1 MKVLVNQDSK
11 VLIPNTEHKNFTE
24 TNEVIGKENVLSGEI
39 KNVQGLRRGEPF
51 TYRLFITNDNKI
63 IYLKNI
69 TPMQTT
75 EVTLGADS
83 QTTSTVVNLVPAE
96 TFNKVKTTGLVLGAV
111 AGFAYCKYK
120 KCDTKKTVMYIFAGA
135 LIGYASAYV
144 VDRNRKGTVIAGK

>member
-11 VLIPNTEHKNFTE
+11 VLIPNSEHKNFTE

-39 KNVQGLRRGEPF
+39 KNVEGLRKGKPF
-51 TYRLFITNDNKI
+51 TYRLFITNNNKI

-83 QTTSTVVNLVPAE
+83 QRTDTIVNLVPAE
-96 TFNKVKTTGLVLGAV
+96 TFNKVKTMGLVLGAL
-111 AGFAYCKYK
+111 AGFGYCKYK
-120 KCDTKKTVMYIFAGA
+120 KCDSKTTVMYIFGGA
-135 LIGYASAYV
+135 LVGYASAYL
-144 VDRNRKGTVIAGK
+144 VDRNRKGTVIASK